1 MALRIC
7 DWKHDKRWV
16 YSITYDEALADLHRF
31 TIPHHEDLGIP
42 GHLEIVVGQI
52 GEIRNIGTSTFN
64 GFRHMNADELKE
76 MMARGWGVGSHAW
89 THHRIK
95 PEMVD
100 QEIRVARDVL
110 EEAIGAPVPL
120 YVAPNG
126 NENLSDH
133 VIVALR
139 EHGFLAGMSIT
150 DGVNEPA
157 LDPFFLLRTALHD
170 NFGPPFFNA
179 YDPYRNLRAA
189 RDRKGWI
196 IDYLHC
202 PLEVAMHANKDCNH
216 LQLRARLET
225 ILSEGS
231 DEVWCALPEE
241 VMYYHW
247 CRAHA
252 AIETTTNGD
261 GPDSYRV
268 TLAPMPERVAC
279 RELTFEVDVSP
290 SACQSPRVW
299 VNGQPRMATL
309 VRPRVLRATVD
320 VGDGVDLRF
329 EHNEV
334 EP

>member
-42 GHLEIVVGQI
+42 GHLEVVVGQI
-52 GEIRNIGTSTFN
+52 GQIRNIGTSTFN

-120 YVAPNG
+120 YIAPNG
-126 NENLSDH
+126 NENLSDY
-133 VIVALR
+133 VAAALR

-150 DGVNEPA
+150 DGVNEPS
-157 LDPFFLLRTALHD
+157 LDPFYLLRTALHD
-170 NFGPPFFNA
+170 NFGPPFFNVFDA
-179 YDPYRNLRAA
+179 YRNIRAA
-189 RDRKGWI
+189 RDRKSWI

-216 LQLRARLET
+216 VQLRSRLET
-225 ILSEGS
+225 ILSEGG
-231 DEVWCALPEE
+231 DAVWCALPEE

-247 CRAHA
+247 CRSHA
-252 AIETTTNGD
+252 VVETKITGD
-261 GPDSYRV
+261 DEESFRI
-268 TLAPMPERVAC
+268 TLGPMPERVAC
-279 RELTFEVDVSP
+279 RELTFEADVPAAS
-290 SACQSPRVW
+290 CRFPRVF
-299 VNGQPRMATL
+299 VNGELRPATL

-320 VGDGVDLRF
+320 IGDGVDVSF
-329 EHNEV
+329 GGE
-334 EP
+334 